1 VRKTIIIMAAVAIM
15 AATGGYFFAMLL
27 SPVPDANSG
36 YPVQAGSQFAASE
49 KTLAAGELE
58 DLLGQTRPDFTLG
71 DSSGIAF
78 SAADFDGK
86 VTLINFWATWCTP
99 CVEEMP
105 MLSRLYKSY
114 AGRGV
119 QIVGIALDDPQKAGE
134 FAAHLNIDYPVL
146 VGTTDAILVGRQF
159 GNRAGMLP
167 YSVLLDSEG
176 IIRWAYLGALD
187 RQELEAQIQAL
198 L

>member
-1 VRKTIIIMAAVAIM
+1 VRKNIIIMLAVAIM
-15 AATGGYFFAMLL
+15 AASGGYFFAMIL
-27 SPVPDANSG
+27 SPTPGSAAQQS
-36 YPVQAGSQFAASE
+36 GSQ
-49 KTLAAGELE
+49 LAAGSDTIAAGRLE
-58 DLLGQTRPDFTLG
+58 GMVGQTRPDFTLG
-71 DSSGIAF
+71 DSNGVAF

-105 MLSRLYKSY
+105 MLSRLHQNY
-114 AGRGV
+114 ASRGV
-119 QIVGIALDDPQKAGE
+119 QVVGIALDDPQKAGD
-134 FAAHLNIDYPVL
+134 FAAQLDIHYPVL

-176 IIRWAYLGALD
+176 IVRWAYLGALD
-187 RQELEAQIQAL
+187 PQEVEAQIRAL

>member
-1 VRKTIIIMAAVAIM
+1 MRKNIIIMVAVAIM
-15 AATGGYFFAMLL
+15 AASGGYFFAMIL
-27 SPVPDANSG
+27 SPTPGPAAQQS
-36 YPVQAGSQFAASE
+36 GSQ
-49 KTLAAGELE
+49 LAAGSDTPAAGSLE
-58 DLLGQTRPDFTLG
+58 GMVGQTRPDFTLG
-71 DSSGIAF
+71 DSNGVAF

-105 MLSRLYKSY
+105 MLSRLQQNY
-114 AGRGV
+114 ASRGV
-119 QIVGIALDDPQKAGE
+119 QVVGIALDDPQKAGD
-134 FAAHLNIDYPVL
+134 FAAQLDIHYPVL

-176 IIRWAYLGALD
+176 IVRWAYLGALD
-187 RQELEAQIQAL
+187 PQEVEAQIRAL